1 MANQDKSALENLK
14 EVSDIWSG
22 KKILRLNDELHN
34 IKSKLDNVLRDFKKK
49 KEAGMVKSPES
60 KSVDSELKIEKG
72 VKEQNIEK
80 EFTQKSKS
88 DKGFQNDRSK
98 DFNQGQKRFEK
109 RFDNNSN
116 NNFNKSNFNKD
127 NKNNKINNTFNKEN
141 NEFNKEYKNSTKQYQ
156 NKPFDK
162 APKISEPVFIIENK
176 PNNRTINKIKDKRNF
191 NNENDGPKKQIR
203 IKNFDDESGDQVY
216 SRKLKTKKEK
226 NITPQVSV
234 ITKATMTTEMI
245 SVKDLSEKI
254 GKPAVQ
260 IIKQLFILGDM
271 ATINSSIDYDTA
283 SLVSSELGVDLE
295 LKLEK
300 SYEEQL
306 NEYVHTANDADA
318 EPRPP
323 IVTIMGHVD
332 HGKTS
337 LLDFIRKSKVVST
350 EAGGITQ
357 HIGAYSIE
365 KDGRKITFIDT
376 PGHAAFT
383 AMRARGAKVTD
394 VAVLVVAGDD
404 GVMPQTV
411 EAISHIKQANVPMIV
426 AVNKMDKP
434 TFNIERIKQQLS
446 EYDVI
451 PEEWGGDVVMVPVS
465 AKTGEG
471 VDKLLE
477 MILLVSDMEELKA
490 NPKRPAVGTIIEAR
504 LDRGRG
510 PVATVLVENGTLKIG
525 NTLVCGTT
533 LGRVRAMID
542 DTGKNVVSAGPS
554 TAVAVLGMEDV
565 PNAGDSVQVV
575 DEKFSKQI
583 IQERKAKL
591 QLEKIKSSGGASLE
605 EFMKSSG
612 DLKNLNIIVK
622 GDVQGSVE
630 ALKSS
635 ITELSNSE
643 VRVNCIHS
651 GVGAVTETDVLLAQ
665 ASSAMI
671 VAFNVKVEGKLEK
684 LAEKSDVEIK
694 SYKIIYE
701 ALDDITHKI
710 KGLQK
715 PKYKRNALGTAEVRM
730 VYKITG
736 AGLVAGCYIKNGVIK
751 RNAIATIVRDGEV
764 ISETVVESIKIF
776 KDDVREVKEG
786 FECGIKLKDAV
797 YKEGDIIEAFEDEEI
812 AD

>member
-1 MANQDKSALENLK
+1 MVNQDKNTLNNLK

-22 KKILRLNDELHN
+22 KKIQGLNDELHN
-34 IKSKLDNVLRDFKKK
+34 VKSKLDGILHDFKKK
-49 KEAGMVKSPES
+49 KEAETVKVAEPKTVVSES
-60 KSVDSELKIEKG
+60 TIVSDQKVEKNI
-72 VKEQNIEK
+72 KEQNIEK
-80 EFTQKSKS
+80 EFTHKSKF
-88 DKGFQNDRSK
+88 DKSLQNDKPR
-98 DFNQGQKRFEK
+98 DFNQGQKRFERK
-109 RFDNNSN
+109 FDNNSN
-116 NNFNKSNFNKD
+116 NNFNKPKPNFNKD
-127 NKNNKINNTFNKEN
+127 NKNNKDTKDFNK
-141 NEFNKEYKNSTKQYQ
+141 NSNKQYQ
-156 NKPFDK
+156 NKPFEK
-162 APKISEPVFIIENK
+162 TPKMDEPAFIVENK

-191 NNENDGPKKQIR
+191 NNDNDGPKKQIR
-203 IKNFDDESGDQVY
+203 IKSFDDESGDQAF

-226 NITPQVSV
+226 TITPQASV

-260 IIKQLFILGDM
+260 IIKQLFILGNM

-283 SLVSSELGVDLE
+283 SLVSSELGVELD

-300 SYEEQL
+300 TYEEQL
-306 NEYVHTANDADA
+306 NDFVHSTDDKDA

-337 LLDFIRKSKVVST
+337 LLDYIRKSKVVST

-411 EAISHIKQANVPMIV
+411 EAISHIKQAGVPMIV

-434 TFNIERIKQQLS
+434 TFNMEKIKQQLS

-451 PEEWGGDVVMVPVS
+451 PEEWGGDVVVVPVS

-471 VDKLLE
+471 IGKLLE

-510 PVATVLVENGTLKIG
+510 PVATILVENGTLKIG

-554 TAVAVLGMEDV
+554 IAVAVLGLEDV

-591 QLEKIKSSGGASLE
+591 QLEKIKNSGGSSLE
-605 EFMKSSG
+605 EFLQSCG
-612 DLKNLNIIVK
+612 ELKHLNVIVK

-635 ITELSNSE
+635 LMGLSNTE

-665 ASSAMI
+665 ASNAMI
-671 VAFNVKVEGKLEK
+671 VAFNVKVESKLEK
-684 LAEKSDVEIK
+684 MAEKSDVEVK
-694 SYKIIYE
+694 TYKIIYE
-701 ALDDITHKI
+701 ALDDIAHKI
-710 KGLQK
+710 KGMQK

-736 AGLVAGCYIKNGVIK
+736 AGMVAGCYVKNGVIK
-751 RNAIATIVRDGEV
+751 RNAIATIVRNGEV

-776 KDDVREVKEG
+776 KDDAREVKEG
-786 FECGIKLKDAV
+786 FECGIKLKDAI

-812 AD
+812 ID